1 MVAIS
6 IPAASHH
13 SSNSA
18 ILSAAHAVPVTDI
31 GEAVLAS
38 PSPIS
43 VTHHGYVPWV
53 RETVEMTEES
63 SLVDAVQ
70 QSAQIHRDI
79 TMVVKDYARQ

>member
-1 MVAIS
+1 M
-6 IPAASHH
+6 
-13 SSNSA
+13 
-18 ILSAAHAVPVTDI
+18 TDI

-79 TMVVKDYARQ
+79 TMVSKTTPGSDSHMRAPSRFLFASKTRR